1 MADRYRSRFGAP
13 KEQPPRKLSGKGT
26 ASRIEAL
33 WKAGGV
39 PPHRRGNLAAM
50 RASQALRFPDR
61 GGVTVEMLRCG
72 ALLSLV
78 GDML

>member
-1 MADRYRSRFGAP
+1 MADRHLSAIRGA
-13 KEQPPRKLSGKGT
+13 EGAT
-26 ASRIEAL
+26 APETLRQTDRVTYEAL